1 MANKEE
7 KIVVVYNS
15 KSGFTQ
21 KYAKWI
27 AEAVQADLLVGKNT
41 KVQDLMPYDIVI
53 FGGGLYAGGIN
64 GLKLV
69 TNHYSQLKDKKIIV
83 FCLGATP
90 VRDEIVEEVKN
101 KNLTAEQRDHIA
113 FFMLRGGFNYH
124 KLGSADKVLMNI
136 LKFKLKRKKVLS
148 ADERGMLN
156 SYSQPLDFTSQ
167 KNISPIVDYINKVK
181 MRI

>member
-1 MANKEE
+1 MVNKEK
-7 KIVVVYNS
+7 KIVIVYNS

-41 KVQDLMPYDIVI
+41 KVQELLPYDAII

-64 GLKLV
+64 GLKLI
-69 TNHYSQLKDKKIIV
+69 TNHYAQIKDKTLVV

-101 KNLTAEQRDHIA
+101 NNLTAEQRENIQ
-113 FFMLRGGFNYH
+113 FFMLRGGFNYN
-124 KLGSADKVLMNI
+124 KLAPFDKVLMNF
-136 LKFKLKRKKVLS
+136 LKFKLRRKKMLS

-156 SYSQPLDFTSQ
+156 SYSHPLDFTSQ
-167 KNISPIVDYINKVK
+167 KNISPIVDYINKKV
-181 MRI
+181 